1 MHISKAG
8 NGEGAM
14 VRVDRKCEAYD
25 ECVGVD
31 VGRKR
36 RGREAEKGM
45 VLDASCDPLWEW
57 GGS

>member
-1 MHISKAG
+1 
-8 NGEGAM
+8 M
-14 VRVDRKCEAYD
+14 VRVDRKCESYD

>member
-1 MHISKAG
+1 M
-8 NGEGAM
+8 
-14 VRVDRKCEAYD
+14 Y

-31 VGRKR
+31 VGWKR

-57 GGS
+57 KVKLAST

>member
-1 MHISKAG
+1 M
-8 NGEGAM
+8 
-14 VRVDRKCEAYD
+14 Y

-36 RGREAEKGM
+36 RGREEEKGM

-57 GGS
+57 EVS